1 MILATDKRC
10 VDEPCKASLLD
21 WKPYRHQ
28 RVLRST
34 LAAEAA
40 SLDRAFDVGNF
51 MAIVFSEM
59 TYGSYKATSAVPIG
73 DRRQKPLGRNSSFEH
88 HSLSRRRGWRSM
100 WRSLRQSC
108 RSLRWVPT
116 DHQRADALTKRNASL
131 RDAFRRWAQAPT
143 VVLTDVKSA
152 EAGAD
157 NSTWRNPMLAKE
169 KVNQCHCVRFS
180 DQVKHLA

>member
-1 MILATDKRC
+1 LQGFTAGLEALQTPTSLAKHFSC
-10 VDEPCKASLLD
+10 
-21 WKPYRHQ
+21 
-28 RVLRST
+28 RSCFAGSG
-34 LAAEAA
+34 L
-40 SLDRAFDVGNF
+40 DVGNF